1 GKAVPKKMIQTTL
14 GPISPVSLG
23 KVDVHEHIVID
34 RSKNEIIPE
43 DFHHV
48 EVDLITADLMD
59 WKTVGGGAIIDS
71 SPIGAGR
78 NIRLL
83 TDVSDAAKVPLIIS
97 TGFHKLSYYHETHWL
112 FSSSAEDLYETLYG
126 ECTLGVLVDD
136 RHPKESQRSSSKANM
151 LKMGLDHRG
160 VTAVIE
166 RIMTAI
172 GEVSRQ
178 TGIPCMIHTEPEV
191 PFHEVVEALKQA
203 EIPPERVIFCH
214 MGKSFDLTL
223 HEALAKD
230 GYYLEFDEMVRPEP
244 SLEILAQGILN
255 LFAQG
260 FGSSILFA
268 GDLARRSYWNC
279 YGGKPGLAYLLTGL
293 ENNLLS
299 LGLSQA
305 MLDQIW
311 LNNPRELFL

>member
-1 GKAVPKKMIQTTL
+1 
-14 GPISPVSLG
+14 
-23 KVDVHEHIVID
+23 
-34 RSKNEIIPE
+34 
-43 DFHHV
+43 
-48 EVDLITADLMD
+48 
-59 WKTVGGGAIIDS
+59 
-71 SPIGAGR
+71 
-78 NIRLL
+78 
-83 TDVSDAAKVPLIIS
+83 
-97 TGFHKLSYYHETHWL
+97 L

-136 RHPKESQRSSSKANM
+136 EHPKESQRSSSKANM

-230 GYYLEFDEMVRPEP
+230 GYYIEFDEMVRPEP